1 MVRPLEAL
9 PVLLVEGFERVVL
22 RIAEVLHK
30 VPEVLEVLRGR
41 LEEGGTV
48 TMLLKEGREALGGYA
63 ARPGFGYLLDEV
75 RLDAAVNRD
84 DSFGGARHGRVGP
97 LDEEAAPGQ
106 FLKEG
111 CGLQVLVVRRRR
123 ARPGRL
129 QVDKDDV
136 TLLGTWGFLNAHP
149 LSLRQCSRSGSAG
162 SRSCASRLTERAAV
176 LP

>member
-1 MVRPLEAL
+1 MVRPLEAF
-9 PVLLVEGFERVVL
+9 PVLLVEGFERVVI
-22 RIAEVLHK
+22 RVAGVLHK

-48 TMLLKEGREALGGYA
+48 TMLLKEGRGALGG
-63 ARPGFGYLLDEV
+63 
-75 RLDAAVNRD
+75 DAAVDRD
-84 DSFGGARHGRVGP
+84 DGLGGARHGRVGP

-111 CGLQVLVVRRRR
+111 CGLQILVVRRCR
-123 ARPGRL
+123 ARSGRL

-176 LP
+176 LPGSFGVRV